1 MNVQFNFERSDNL
14 AEFAAISEQE
24 ARVALT
30 EACQLRKIA
39 VESNAPRSSGVF
51 AGSIDTAIGPEGGL
65 IRGDVF
71 STDNQIKVAV
81 IENGLAPGRFFNLSD
96 LRDWADRKGI
106 PVFLA
111 ARSITTKGIR
121 ARHVFERAADQTE
134 AECDRI
140 LLDELPGRIANR
152 L

>member
-1 MNVQFNFERSDNL
+1 MNVQFTFERSDNL
-14 AEFAAISEQE
+14 VEFAAISEE
-24 ARVALT
+24 ESRLSLA
-30 EACQLRKIA
+30 EACQVRKAA
-39 VESNAPRSSGVF
+39 VESNAPRSSGLF
-51 AGSIDTAIGPEGGL
+51 AGSIDSAIEPEGGL

-111 ARSITTKGIR
+111 ARSITTRGIR
-121 ARHVFERAADQTE
+121 ARHGFERAADQTE

-140 LLDELPGRIANR
+140 LLDELPGRIATR